1 MAFHKRLN
9 SRFEDLKDFTC
20 NPPIQR
26 ESHLLESQDWTEIK
40 TSSSMLNKRAH
51 HATVV
56 LNNCMYL
63 YGGYEAGGAGIL
75 SDFMFFDIEAK
86 QWKQVISQ
94 KSTVGSRHSHSLAA
108 WGNKLY
114 LFGGIFNTFESS
126 NQIYSFEI
134 GTSTNWKE

>member
-1 MAFHKRLN
+1 
-9 SRFEDLKDFTC
+9 
-20 NPPIQR
+20 
-26 ESHLLESQDWTEIK
+26 
-40 TSSSMLNKRAH
+40 MLNKRAH

-86 QWKQVISQ
+86 QWKPVISQ
-94 KSTVGSRHSHSLAA
+94 KPTVGSRHSHSLAA
-108 WGNKLY
+108 WGSKLY
-114 LFGGIFNTFESS
+114 LFGGILNTFESS